1 MATPRLRFLEQVAS
15 HADPW
20 DVPVE
25 RSALE
30 EAFALD
36 VLNRSLVARSQIEQL
51 DKGVTLKR
59 SGAKHRQNPIKAKA
73 ALERA
78 NAIRVGSSGAAS
90 DPPPEEPSQLTKGE
104 RNKEK
109 KLAKIKKKAAADPWR
124 LCGRKGCKNE
134 HSGPWQPNVVGIVYF
149 CPEHQRK

>member
-36 VLNRSLVARSQIEQL
+36 VLNKSLIARSQIEQL

-59 SGAKHRQNPIKAKA
+59 SGAKHTQNPIKAKA

-78 NAIRVGSSGAAS
+78 NAIRVGKSRATS
-90 DPPPEEPSQLTKGE
+90 DPPPEEPSQPTKEE
-104 RNKEK
+104 RNKAK
-109 KLAKIKKKAAADPWR
+109 NLAKLKLKASKDLWR
-124 LCGRKGCKNE
+124 ACGHKGCPNR
-134 HSGPWQPNVVGIVYF
+134 HSGRRLPGIVY
-149 CPEHQRK
+149 CPEHQ

>member
-20 DVPVE
+20 DVLVE

-36 VLNRSLVARSQIEQL
+36 VLNKSLVARSQIEQL

-59 SGAKHRQNPIKAKA
+59 SGAKHTANPIKAKA

-78 NAIRVGSSGAAS
+78 NAIRVGSSRAAPVPTPEEQKQAEKKQKKGAAMKHKS
-90 DPPPEEPSQLTKGE
+90 RMEF
-104 RNKEK
+104 
-109 KLAKIKKKAAADPWR
+109 
-124 LCGRKGCKNE
+124 GRCAVKGCPYVLT
-134 HSGPWQPNVVGIVYF
+134 HPQRQLVVY
-149 CPEHQRK
+149 CPQHERK

>member
-36 VLNRSLVARSQIEQL
+36 VLNKSLIARSQIEQL

-59 SGAKHRQNPIKAKA
+59 SGAKHTQNPIKAKA

-78 NAIRVGSSGAAS
+78 NAIRVGKSRATS
-90 DPPPEEPSQLTKGE
+90 DPPSLDPSQLA
-104 RNKEK
+104 KEEK
-109 KLAKIKKKAAADPWR
+109 SKAKMKQKASNDLWR
-124 LCGRKGCKNE
+124 ACGHKGCPNR
-134 HSGPWQPNVVGIVYF
+134 HSGRRQPGVVY

>member
-36 VLNRSLVARSQIEQL
+36 VLNKSLVARSLIEQL

-59 SGAKHRQNPIKAKA
+59 SGAKHKQNPIKAKA

-78 NAIRVGSSGAAS
+78 NAIRVGSSRAAA
-90 DPPPEEPSQLTKGE
+90 DPPPEEPSQPTKEE
-104 RNKEK
+104 RNKANR
-109 KLAKIKKKAAADPWR
+109 LAKLKAKPEIWR
-124 LCGRKGCKNE
+124 LCGRKGCKNQY
-134 HSGPWQPNVVGIVYF
+134 SGRRLPGIVY

>member
-36 VLNRSLVARSQIEQL
+36 VLNKSLSARSLIEQL

-59 SGAKHRQNPIKAKA
+59 SGAKHKQNPIKAQA
-73 ALERA
+73 ALARA
-78 NAIRVGSSGAAS
+78 NAIRVGSSRAAE
-90 DPPPEEPSQLTKGE
+90 DPIPEDPAQAKKE
-104 RNKEK
+104 RKAREK
-109 KLAKIKKKAAADPWR
+109 KERLRGTQDLWR
-124 LCGRKGCKNE
+124 SCAVKGCKNQY
-134 HSGPWQPNVVGIVYF
+134 SGRRLPGLVY